1 MVRKGKFKFIYTHG
15 HPAQLFDLDADPK
28 ELKNLANSSEYL
40 DVLAELRVIAFK
52 NWDPDELSGQ
62 VQKSQK
68 QRKVIKTTPGATPKW
83 DFVARI
89 GDQARFVREQGVD
102 STKGRLRLPR
112 VMEVPADW
120 PSLDQKTVIELIEG
134 TRSLDEFL
142 R

>member
-1 MVRKGKFKFIYTHG
+1 
-15 HPAQLFDLDADPK
+15 
-28 ELKNLANSSEYL
+28 
-40 DVLAELRVIAFK
+40 
-52 NWDPDELSGQ
+52 
-62 VQKSQK
+62 
-68 QRKVIKTTPGATPKW
+68 
-83 DFVARI
+83 
-89 GDQARFVREQGVD
+89 VREQGVD

>member
-1 MVRKGKFKFIYTHG
+1 
-15 HPAQLFDLDADPK
+15 LFDLDADPK